1 VLGYNKHCDADKDGW
16 HREQTQALEIDFRAE
31 TTKYAVD

>member
-1 VLGYNKHCDADKDGW
+1 VLGYDQHSDADKDGW
-16 HREQTQALEIDFRAE
+16 HREQTQALEIDLRGE